1 MAEYFSILLYI
12 LYLPSDM
19 CFINKNKSYEMIRVF
34 NAFIAM
40 CPLLKVD
47 SFWKKRYD
55 NIYTCIIIFMLK

>member
-47 SFWKKRYD
+47 FILEEEIW
-55 NIYTCIIIFMLK
+55 